1 MRSDHCLP
9 PRLSHLVLGQ
19 FEVVAADRFDGSG
32 DGVAVHE
39 LDPDRLASSGEFAE
53 GECEVEPACGGAGSG
68 LERLLAG

>member
-1 MRSDHCLP
+1 VRPDRCLP

-39 LDPDRLASSGEFAE
+39 LDPDRLASSGELAE
-53 GECEVEPACGGAGSG
+53 GECEVEPACGACWSGS
-68 LERLLAG
+68 